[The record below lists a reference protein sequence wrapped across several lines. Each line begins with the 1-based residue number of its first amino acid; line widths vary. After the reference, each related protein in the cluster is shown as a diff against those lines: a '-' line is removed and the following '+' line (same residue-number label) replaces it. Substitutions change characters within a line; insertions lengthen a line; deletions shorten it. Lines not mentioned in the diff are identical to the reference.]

1 MPDGGG
7 KGLWEPGRGRGGGL
21 KASGAVW
28 MLVSP
33 GGQGGSRRLGQGL
46 GHEDGVKCKLG
57 SKA

>member
-1 MPDGGG
+1 MEVGKVYGSRGGG
-7 KGLWEPGRGRGGGL
+7 GGGGL